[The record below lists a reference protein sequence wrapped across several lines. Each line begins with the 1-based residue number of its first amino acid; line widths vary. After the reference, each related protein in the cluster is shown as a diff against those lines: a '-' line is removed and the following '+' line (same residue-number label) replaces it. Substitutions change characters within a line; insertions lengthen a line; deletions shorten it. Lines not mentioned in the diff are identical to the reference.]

1 MESVAGN
8 AALHAVH
15 VGRQP
20 IYDGSGQVVAF
31 ELLFRDGSG
40 ALSATRDDSA
50 ATAQVI
56 INTFGEFGLADIVG
70 PHACFVNLTRDFIVG
85 TLPLPFGPERVVV
98 EVLETVDVD
107 DDVLAGIQRLAA
119 DGYAVALDDYVN
131 GSSQSR
137 LLEYAAVVKLD
148 LLGTSEDDL
157 RAIVR
162 TCRRYPR
169 ITLLGE
175 RLETPEDVQLARTL
189 GCQLFQGYAL
199 GRPTV
204 RSAAALTPARMR
216 QLELLTMLAKGDV
229 DIAEIAG
236 RVSADPVLSLRLLRI
251 SNSAGSGLAR
261 QVSSVHEAVM
271 LLGLRRIRDWVSVML
286 IGDVTGTADEARLA
300 TAVARARMCQE
311 VAEQGGIAGPA
322 AFTAGLLRGIADLL
336 GTPVRDLLAGLPVSP
351 ELTAALVDG
360 DGRLGE
366 VLQAVAAY
374 ERADLVSA
382 AESGLAPDVFS
393 QAYLSA
399 TGWSMRT
406 LAALRD

>member
-1 MESVAGN
+1 METVADN

-20 IYDGSGQVVAF
+20 IYDDSGQVVAF
-31 ELLFRDGSG
+31 ELLFREGGG
-40 ALSATRDDSA
+40 ALSASRSDSA

-56 INTFGEFGLADIVG
+56 INTFGEFGLEDIVG
-70 PHACFVNLTRDFIVG
+70 PRTCFVNLTRDFIVG
-85 TLPLPFGPERVVV
+85 TLPLPFGPERVIV

-107 DDVLAGIQRLAA
+107 DEVLAGVQRLAG
-119 DGYAVALDDYVN
+119 DGYAIALDDYVH
-131 GSSQSR
+131 GSSAAR
-137 LLEYAAVVKLD
+137 LLEYATVVKLD
-148 LLGTSEDDL
+148 LLGTSTEDL
-157 RAIVR
+157 WAIAG
-162 TCRRYPR
+162 TCLQYPR

-175 RLETPEDVQLARTL
+175 RLETPEDIELARTL
-189 GCQLFQGYAL
+189 GCHLFQGYAL

-216 QLELLTMLAKGDV
+216 QLELLTMLAHGDV
-229 DIAEIAG
+229 DISEIAG
-236 RVSADPVLSLRLLRI
+236 RVGADPALSLRLLRV

-286 IGDVTGTADEARLA
+286 IGDVTGTTDEARLA
-300 TAVARARMCQE
+300 TTVAHARMCQE
-311 VAEQGGIAGPA
+311 VAEQGGVAGPA

-336 GTPVRDLLAGLPVSP
+336 GTPVRDLLSGLPVSA
-351 ELTAALVDG
+351 ELTAALVNG
-360 DGRLGE
+360 DGRLGQ

-374 ERADLVSA
+374 ERADLA
-382 AESGLAPDVFS
+382 AALGVGLAPEAFS